1 MDHISDHDLESYHL
15 GMVAD
20 EAELATLEQH
30 LLVCPACVIRAEAA
44 AAYGDAMWGGIICRD
59 FDVE

>member
-1 MDHISDHDLESYHL
+1 
-15 GMVAD
+15 MVAD